1 MLVIKGTPDLS
12 LGGSVNVGLEG
23 KRGWFA
29 PLYDSYQGAKQVAA
43 RCKVVIFQGSNRAYY
58 MPEGVRGSLVGANSL
73 VGTPY
78 SGKSTSQKIIG
89 LTDER
94 ATNTWKNHVKKK
106 FSVLDPEANFTE
118 GSWPLSI
125 EKSTRNV
132 GYTGGDTDEGGG
144 SISMV
149 QDTYVVITQSAGA
162 SYGVARTGTVG
173 DANDPAVL
181 AERERDITV
190 TDWSPANHSF
200 NTWYD
205 ENGDKVAGHK
215 FVYVNSRS
223 NHSKY
228 RKYTKHSKANQQ
240 GSLQTGS
247 YR

>member
-29 PLYDSYQGAKQVAA
+29 PLYNSYQEAKQVAA

-58 MPEGVRGSLVGANSL
+58 MPEGVRGSLVGANTL

-78 SGKSTSQKIIG
+78 SGKSTTQKIIG
-89 LTDER
+89 LTDESS
-94 ATNTWKNHVKKK
+94 TNTWKNHVKKK

-149 QDTYVVITQSAGA
+149 QETYVVITQSAGA

-181 AERERDITV
+181 AKNHRKVTV
-190 TDWSPANHSF
+190 TNWGGSGSF
-200 NTWYD
+200 NSWYD
-205 ENGDKVAGHK
+205 DNTDKVAGHK
-215 FVYVNSRS
+215 YVYVNSRT
-223 NHSKY
+223 NDNKY
-228 RKYTKHSKANQQ
+228 KKYTKHSAVNQQ